1 LSECSKFA
9 TVRLWL
15 IRRKEGLLARYKAG
29 LRTEARIIDA
39 TRELLGESGLEGTT
53 LKAICDRAGVRAG
66 SFYNLFPTKEDA
78 VLRVVKDA
86 IRAVDP
92 NPGGNTPD
100 SLHELV
106 EAYISFVT
114 GQPDVARVYLKIA
127 ISGAT
132 NGALASSVSRHHDRR
147 VTRFAAAVEREH
159 PQMDS
164 AQAKAGAEI
173 ILATLSGLAFMW
185 LTQPEFDFA
194 GRARL
199 AISASSHVA
208 GLPD

>member
-1 LSECSKFA
+1 MFF
-9 TVRLWL
+9 
-15 IRRKEGLLARYKAG
+15 RKGRDPLARYQAG
-29 LRTEARIIDA
+29 IRTEARIIDA
-39 TRELLGESGLEGTT
+39 TRELLGEAGLDGTT

-66 SFYNLFPTKEDA
+66 SFYNLFNSKEDA

-92 NPGGNTPD
+92 HPTGDAPD

-132 NGALASSVSRHHDRR
+132 NGSLGDSMKRHHHRR
-147 VTRFAAAVEREH
+147 VDRFAAAIGRQH
-159 PQMDS
+159 PGLS
-164 AQAKAGAEI
+164 AAESEARAEI
-173 ILATLSGLAFMW
+173 VLATLSGLAFMW
-185 LTQPEFDFA
+185 LLDPGFDFA
-194 GRARL
+194 HRARL
-199 AISASSHVA
+199 AVEAPLIAH
-208 GLPD
+208 